1 MAGYMA
7 IAAARLLSIL
17 PSSEKP
23 KTKQYLKQVLNPHC
37 MLQLAGLKC
46 FLSFL
51 FFSLKIAIHAPS
63 L

>member
-23 KTKQYLKQVLNPHC
+23 KTEQYLKQVTPNAC
-37 MLQLAGLKC
+37 YNWQV
-46 FLSFL
+46 
-51 FFSLKIAIHAPS
+51 
-63 L
+63 